1 MENKQEL
8 QDLMS
13 RLEEQAK
20 RQAKFAKW
28 QCLIAAVCC
37 VIFLAAAL
45 VLVPRIV
52 DLSARADAV
61 VRNLESITA
70 ELEEVDFKGIA
81 ENLDALVINSQT
93 SLQEATAKLNG
104 IDLES
109 LNQAIQDLAAV
120 VSPLARLFGR

>member
-8 QDLMS
+8 QELMT
-13 RLEEQAK
+13 RLEEQAN

-28 QCLIAAVCC
+28 QCMITAVCC
-37 VIFLAAAL
+37 VILLAAAL

-52 DLSARADAV
+52 NLSARAEAV
-61 VRNLESITA
+61 VINLENITT

-81 ENLDALVINSQT
+81 ENLDALVVNSQT